1 MNGHFFRLT
10 GLSCGEFTGDRW
22 IPHIR
27 ASDAE
32 PWCFRWPAPW
42 INGWVNNGEAGDLR
56 RHRARYDVIVM
67 ENLSA
72 VDCFG
77 AFNCNMRFTDI
88 ISDEIFFAGNN
99 YGLPIILMTI
109 WYHSDQSI
117 RYKAI
122 MIKGSFECQIRSVFA
137 RPHFMQ
143 ISKRLDNKAVI

>member
-1 MNGHFFRLT
+1 MKWTLFPRYRPFVRGINRWPMN
-10 GLSCGEFTGDRW
+10 S
-22 IPHIR
+22 PHKGQWR
-27 ASDAE
+27 GALY
-32 PWCFRWPAPW
+32 FLWPAPW

-72 VDCFG
+72 VDCFI

-88 ISDEIFFAGNN
+88 ISNESFFAGNN
-99 YGLPIILMTI
+99 YGLPIIWMTI

-117 RYKAI
+117 RYKAM

-143 ISKRLDNKAVI
+143 ISKRLDNKAVR